1 MGENG
6 IMPVMNV
13 GNGEN
18 WNCNGGMWFMW
29 LIVIFALMDGNGFG
43 WGNQGNALT
52 QAEMQSGFDHQD
64 TMSQIRGIT
73 NGLSD
78 GFYAQNTTML
88 NGMNGIEKTVMQGN
102 YNLGSQISDNRFATQ
117 NGFCE
122 VNRNIDG
129 VKAEAYKN
137 TCEVVNAIRTDGEK
151 TRALIV
157 ANQIQELR
165 DKLADRDRDLQTAN
179 FNLSQVAQTSSIVGK
194 LRPYPIPAYITA
206 SPYQSISTGGTTT
219 TTTT

>member
-6 IMPVMNV
+6 ITPVMNV
-13 GNGEN
+13 GGGEN
-18 WNCNGGMWFMW
+18 LNCNGGMWFMW
-29 LIVIFALMDGNGFG
+29 LIVIFALMGGNGFG
-43 WGNQGNALT
+43 WGNQSGALT
-52 QAEMQSGFDHQD
+52 RAEMQSGFDHQD
-64 TMSQIRGIT
+64 AMGQVRGIT
-73 NGLSD
+73 YGLSD

-102 YNLGSQISDNRFATQ
+102 YALESQLSDNRFAMQ
-117 NGFCE
+117 NGLCE
-122 VNRNIDG
+122 VSRNIDG

-179 FNLSQVAQTSSIVGK
+179 FNLSQVAQTSAIVGK

-206 SPYQSISTGGTTT
+206 SPYQSITTGGTTT
-219 TTTT
+219 TT

>member
-29 LIVIFALMDGNGFG
+29 LIVIFALMGGNGFG